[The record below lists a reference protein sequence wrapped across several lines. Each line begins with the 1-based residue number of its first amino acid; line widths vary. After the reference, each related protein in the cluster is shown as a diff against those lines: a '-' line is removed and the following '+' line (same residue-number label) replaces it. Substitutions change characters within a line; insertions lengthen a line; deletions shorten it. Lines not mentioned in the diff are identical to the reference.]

1 MKINAL
7 LLKNWCN
14 QHITPLAW
22 QRITMRILPTLRE
35 AGLDLSDLQEPS
47 ENLFF
52 DEEIMAAF
60 EVAMNELYE
69 QKIPLN
75 MIEA

>member
-22 QRITMRILPTLRE
+22 QRIIMRVLPSLRE
-35 AGLDLSDLQEPS
+35 AGLDLSDLQEPA

-52 DEEIMAAF
+52 EEEILAAF
-60 EVAMNELYE
+60 EVAMYELYE
-69 QKIPLN
+69 QKIPMN